1 MASSLAPAS
10 LSIDTHSGFWY
21 ENRAGNTACPSLMKY
36 INFDLWLDSRIED
49 RYPVRAASPM
59 GEVRELISLDPYRHR
74 IEQSRNELAM
84 RDASPAKLID
94 FGGQLYQLLFGGQV
108 ALLFEQ
114 SVAQSPRDREQG
126 IRIRLRIEAPEL
138 IVLPWEFLYWPQKE
152 CFLGTSIKYPI
163 VRYLEIFEPIENL
176 EVALPLK
183 MLVVIPDSPDL
194 DAAHEK
200 TNLLRILAGLDK
212 HVQLTCLEGRVTTTR
227 ISDALL
233 EERFHLLHFIGHGE
247 FENGQAFLQ
256 LNTEDGDRDYIDD
269 SQFAS
274 LLANHPTLKL
284 VFLNSCKGAETSLS
298 TPMAG
303 MAYRLVKQ
311 SIPAVIAM
319 QFAIYDEAAIV
330 FSQQFYHSLFKGRA
344 QGRVEFA
351 VSHARNHLLIKF
363 PGERDIG
370 APVLFMRASEGLLFN
385 IVTGD
390 PIRDLLSNDASH
402 RTELAIKTHEQN
414 IKFWEQDNQK
424 HPGVKSKTALD
435 QNIAELNRLKQK
447 IKLRRILYAIATGTS
462 LFAFFLSWIQLFDFL
477 PPAVRIESYAM
488 WLASAFFERPAGH
501 PVALVTIDGQTE
513 KEIGKPFGRD
523 WRREHAILIDRLSQ
537 AGAKVIAFDLF
548 FEEPS
553 AYDQEFADAVARARD
568 RHATVVAGFRA
579 LGDGQPELIQIFK
592 DAGVKSGLLCIGKK
606 WGTSQIAPLV
616 IKKAGQTQILH
627 SLALEISAA
636 FLEQKIVVNRSISEI
651 NLLNP
656 VTQHIANTFFISEV
670 NPVQWEQPA
679 CPAIGKQDIS
689 ASSIIDASWL
699 DSPGNLRSKTRY
711 ELIIN
716 HPDRNQ
722 LDRFNNKIVL
732 IGIERKEDL
741 FPVLKGLTAE
751 EHYGIELH
759 FAIIQSLLS
768 GKTIQ
773 PLSSQWQFFTML
785 VLGLM
790 GGLARLQTRLPSL
803 IFRIGISIILFLVYF
818 AIASYIFQ
826 AYRIIL
832 NTVYD
837 ILAFWV
843 SYWTAG
849 IVKRRGFQ

>member
-1 MASSLAPAS
+1 M
-10 LSIDTHSGFWY
+10 
-21 ENRAGNTACPSLMKY
+21 RY
-36 INFDLWLDSRIED
+36 INFDLWLDSGIED

-59 GEVRELISLDPYRHR
+59 GEVREFISLDPYRHS
-74 IEQSRNELAM
+74 IQQYQNELAT
-84 RDASPAKLID
+84 RDVDQAKLIA
-94 FGGQLYQLLFGGQV
+94 FGRQLYQLLFGGKV

-114 SVAQSPRDREQG
+114 SVGQSPRDQEQG

-138 IVLPWEFLYWPQKE
+138 IVLPWEFLYWPHKE

-163 VRYLEIFEPIENL
+163 VRYLEIFEPLEKL
-176 EVALPLK
+176 EVTLPLK

-194 DAAHEK
+194 DAANEK
-200 TNLLRILAGLDK
+200 ANLLQILAGLDK
-212 HVQLTCLEGRVTTTR
+212 HVQLTFLEDRVTTTS

-233 EERFHLLHFIGHGE
+233 EESFHLLHFIGHGE
-247 FENGQAFLQ
+247 FKNDQAFLQ
-256 LNTEDGDRDYIDD
+256 LNTEDGDLDYIDD

-274 LLANHPTLKL
+274 LLVNHPTLKL
-284 VFLNSCKGAETSLS
+284 VFLNSCKGAQTSLS
-298 TPMAG
+298 APMAG

-344 QGRVEFA
+344 RGRVEFA

-390 PIRDLLSNDASH
+390 PIRDLPISNDDSH
-402 RTELAIKTHEQN
+402 RIEAAIITHEQN
-414 IKFWEQDNQK
+414 IKIRGQDNQENLDI
-424 HPGVKSKTALD
+424 KSKTALD
-435 QNIAELNRLKQK
+435 QNITELNRLKQK
-447 IKLRRILYAIATGTS
+447 IKLRRIIYVIATSTS

-488 WLASAFFERPAGH
+488 WLVGAFFKRPTDNS
-501 PVALVTIDGQTE
+501 VALVTITDQTE
-513 KEIGKPFGRD
+513 QEIGKPFGRD

-553 AYDQEFADAVARARD
+553 AHDQEFANAVARARS
-568 RHATVVAGFRA
+568 RHTTVVVGFRA
-579 LGDGQPELIQIFK
+579 LGDGRPKLIQIFK

-606 WGTSQIAPLV
+606 WGTSQIAPLL
-616 IKKAGQTQILH
+616 IKKADQSRILH
-627 SLALEISAA
+627 SLALETSAA
-636 FLEQKIVVNRSISEI
+636 FLERDIVVDQNISEI
-651 NLLNP
+651 NFLNP
-656 VTQHIANTFFISEV
+656 ATQQISNTFAISEV

-689 ASSIIDASWL
+689 ASGIIDASWL
-699 DSPGNLRSKTRY
+699 DGPGNLQSKYRY
-711 ELIIN
+711 ELIIKD
-716 HPDRNQ
+716 PDRDQ
-722 LDRFNNKIVL
+722 LKQFRNKIVL
-732 IGIERKEDL
+732 VGIERKEDL
-741 FPVLKGLTAE
+741 FPILKGLTAE

-759 FAIIQSLLS
+759 FAIIQSLLN

-773 PLSSQWQFFTML
+773 PLSDQWQFLVML
-785 VLGLM
+785 VLGFM
-790 GGLARLQTRLPSL
+790 GGLARLRARPLSP
-803 IFRIGISIILFLVYF
+803 ILRTGVPIMFFLLYF
-818 AIASYIFQ
+818 GIASYIFQ
-826 AYRIIL
+826 ACLIIL

-837 ILAFWV
+837 ILAFGF
-843 SYWTAG
+843 SYWTVG
-849 IVKRRGFQ
+849 IVKRRWFQ